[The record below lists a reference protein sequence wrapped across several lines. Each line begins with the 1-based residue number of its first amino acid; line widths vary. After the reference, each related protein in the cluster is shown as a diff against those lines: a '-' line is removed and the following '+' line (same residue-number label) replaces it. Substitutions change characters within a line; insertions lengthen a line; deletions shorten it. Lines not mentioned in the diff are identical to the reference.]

1 MGGDA
6 IAPGQRRAV
15 RGYDRRVPPARHR
28 DAAPASALGARIR
41 SERERAGV
49 SVRGLARSI
58 GVSPSLLSQVERG
71 LAQPSVG
78 TLWAIVREL
87 DLSLDSLFAGAG
99 GDADTDAPDVQ
110 RAGDRVAIDLAG
122 GVRWERLTAGP
133 DAAVDFAHVTYEP
146 GADSGDVPLASH
158 AGREYGYVLEGCLRI
173 QIGDEEIELGPG
185 DAIRFGSR
193 VPHRLWVEGAEPV
206 RTVWFNLSAPTGD

>member
-1 MGGDA
+1 M
-6 IAPGQRRAV
+6 PPV
-15 RGYDRRVPPARHR
+15 RHGREAS
-28 DAAPASALGARIR
+28 PASELGARIR
-41 SERERAGV
+41 AERERAGV

-87 DLSLDSLFAGAG
+87 GLSLDSLFAGEG
-99 GDADTDAPDVQ
+99 GDDGRDAPDVQ
-110 RAGDRVAIDLAG
+110 RAGDRSAIDLAG

-133 DAAVDFAHVTYEP
+133 DADVDFAHVTYEP
-146 GADSGDVPLASH
+146 GGDSGAVPLASH
-158 AGREYGYVLEGCLRI
+158 AGREYGYVLEGRLRI
-173 QIGDEEIELGPG
+173 QVGDEQIELGPG

-193 VPHRLWVEGAEPV
+193 APHRLWVEGDEPV
-206 RTVWFNLSAPTGD
+206 RTVWFNLSAAPGA